1 MSANADRPAMPL
13 LVRSYIIPP
22 SDNVQFE
29 KKYMAK
35 LKAGGGC
42 LGLEMINMM
51 EMKKDKLNLT
61 VQQENSGPVLT
72 QALKKLSQDGVY
84 VDDP

>member
-1 MSANADRPAMPL
+1 
-13 LVRSYIIPP
+13 
-22 SDNVQFE
+22 
-29 KKYMAK
+29 MAK

-51 EMKKDKLNLT
+51 EMKKEKLNLT